1 MGISILP
8 QAEQEFSEAVD
19 WYNDKCPGLGYEFA
33 AEVAATLERIS
44 NFPEAWP
51 KISRRARRCMTSKF
65 PFGVIYQ
72 VRKDSILVLALMH
85 MKRDPT
91 SWQERAE

>member
-1 MGISILP
+1 MGISVLP

-44 NFPEAWP
+44 NFPEA
-51 KISRRARRCMTSKF
+51 
-65 PFGVIYQ
+65 
-72 VRKDSILVLALMH
+72 
-85 MKRDPT
+85 
-91 SWQERAE
+91 

>member
-1 MGISILP
+1 MNIRILSL
-8 QAEQEFSEAVD
+8 AEQEFSEAVD
-19 WYNDKCPGLGYEFA
+19 WYNDQCPGLGYEFA
-33 AEVAATLERIS
+33 AEVASTLERIS

-72 VRKDSILVLALMH
+72 TRKDCILVIAFMH
-85 MKRDPT
+85 MKRDPIY
-91 SWQERAE
+91 WQERAE